1 MWDNFL
7 ITLSIMGK
15 GMVGIFTVIIII
27 SLVVA
32 LMCRLGSG
40 KKTDEKKSGKEQP
53 SRRAGTIACYRP
65 GSFSVLL
72 LLCGGRNLFSVG
84 FQPAVFHIN
93 EDSIPFSY
101 RILKNQFSGKRLH
114 MLLDIS
120 L

>member
-40 KKTDEKKSGKEQP
+40 KKRMKKIREITAIKKSRSDSKLS
-53 SRRAGTIACYRP
+53 SRLFFC
-65 GSFSVLL
+65 FKL

>member
-40 KKTDEKKSGKEQP
+40 KKTDEKN
-53 SRRAGTIACYRP
+53 P
-65 GSFSVLL
+65 GNNSHQEEPV
-72 LLCGGRNLFSVG
+72 R
-84 FQPAVFHIN
+84 
-93 EDSIPFSY
+93 
-101 RILKNQFSGKRLH
+101 
-114 MLLDIS
+114 
-120 L
+120 